1 MWRRRGRGRRWSFGV
16 LRHTT
21 TLSSTEQNDYQDND
35 EGADEDTY
43 RHPPVKMPDA
53 TAQPLKAT
61 AINIKRSQP
70 VGAQRLLNHTTTVP
84 AATFHRYKLRAKVAA
99 SR

>member
-1 MWRRRGRGRRWSFGV
+1 
-16 LRHTT
+16 
-21 TLSSTEQNDYQDND
+21 
-35 EGADEDTY
+35 
-43 RHPPVKMPDA
+43 MPDA